1 MKKKIPNLK
10 KDAEIAAFWD
20 AHDFSEYIEDTMPAD
35 DVVFEKEKKDT
46 VAIRLEREQI
56 RDLKR
61 LAHKLGLGYTSIV
74 RSWII
79 EKLAQIHSVH
89 HPKAR

>member
-10 KDAEIAAFWD
+10 KDSEIAAFWD
-20 AHDFSEYIEDTMPAD
+20 KHDFSEYVEDTLPVD
-35 DVVFEKEKKDT
+35 EIIFEKAKKDT
-46 VAIRLEREQI
+46 VAIRLERGYIKE
-56 RDLKR
+56 LKR

-79 EKLAQIHSVH
+79 ERLTQIHSIH
-89 HPKAR
+89 HSAVK